1 MNDENSERRISTSE
15 IRDIAHSY
23 HRIETRVAVL
33 EKRIDTQDHRLTVIE
48 TDIRAIKIGMDRL
61 QDMVAT
67 HIEIEN
73 VNRIKLLSWIITILL
88 SVLGFGVAN
97 IIDWFR

>member
-48 TDIRAIKIGMDRL
+48 TDIRAIKNGMDRL